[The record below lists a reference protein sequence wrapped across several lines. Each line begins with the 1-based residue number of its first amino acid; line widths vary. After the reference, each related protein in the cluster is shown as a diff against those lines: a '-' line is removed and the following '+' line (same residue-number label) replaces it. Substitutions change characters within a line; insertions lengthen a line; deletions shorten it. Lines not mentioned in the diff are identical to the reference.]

1 MLLTKTTT
9 GNRSTTPRNVA
20 EYKTAWLSVTIV
32 RESRPVLCPLA
43 ETHAGQKLKKRLQ
56 EADSLVPAK
65 SHSKKDSRPAKPR
78 ARPDAP
84 FPKGCV
90 KTDATD
96 LHRDQG
102 SRPQDSRIVSVQQQC
117 KDEPLDALLPGVDS
131 LLPTSDG
138 TAEGTSQNTDLSL
151 PRFYPSTAVEVGLAT
166 PLAIDYLPSTMY
178 YIHDGGS
185 PFDEGYL
192 AMNGPWVANQHRYL

>member
-9 GNRSTTPRNVA
+9 GPRSTTPRNVA
-20 EYKTAWLSVTIV
+20 EYKTAWLSVTTV
-32 RESRPVLCPLA
+32 RESRPVLCALA
-43 ETHAGQKLKKRLQ
+43 EIHAGQKLKKRLQ
-56 EADSLVPAK
+56 EADSLIAAR
-65 SHSKKDSRPAKPR
+65 SHSKKDLRPAKPR

-90 KTDATD
+90 KTDAAD

-102 SRPQDSRIVSVQQQC
+102 SRPQDSSFVPVQQQC
-117 KDEPLDALLPGVDS
+117 KGEPLDALLPDADS

-138 TAEGTSQNTDLSL
+138 AAERTSQNTDLSL
-151 PRFYPSTAVEVGLAT
+151 PAFHPSTAVEVGLAT
-166 PLAIDYLPSTMY
+166 PLAIDYLPSAMY
-178 YIHDGGS
+178 YIDDGGS

-192 AMNGPWVANQHRYL
+192 AMNGPWVADQHRYL